1 MKLQDA
7 KTSELLPLSMEYASF
22 LCDAFDT
29 FLHYMNGR
37 ADALPAPMTYE
48 ACLALND
55 EEMQAYF
62 EQFGLAKYYPDVS
75 HERRAWL
82 LFQQQSLWRYLG
94 TSKAIETLCQYLF
107 DEVDVSLEV
116 SDNLAFSQDGR
127 LVRPELLHL
136 FDAVLDVSETVL
148 PANFYDRLYANIRR
162 FVRDQ
167 EQLRSFTISFEA
179 LEQEVGVAVT
189 DGGNY
194 ESFYNINIESE

>member
-7 KTSELLPLSMEYASF
+7 KTSELLPLSMLSAEF
-22 LCDAFDT
+22 LCDAFDG
-29 FLHYMNGR
+29 FLRYGR
-37 ADALPAPMTYE
+37 ARLSALPAPMTLD
-48 ACLALND
+48 ACLALTD

-62 EQFGLAKYYPDVS
+62 EQFGLAKYYVDIS

-82 LFQQQSLWRYLG
+82 LHEQSVLWRYLG
-94 TSKAIETLCQYLF
+94 TPKAIETLCQYLF
-107 DEVDVSLEV
+107 DGVDVSLEV

-148 PANFYDRLYANIRR
+148 PANFYDRLYANIKR

-179 LEQEVGVAVT
+179 LEQEIDVAVT

-194 ESFYNINIESE
+194 ENFYELNIESE

>member
-1 MKLQDA
+1 MRLDNA
-7 KTSELLPLSMEYASF
+7 KTSELLPLSMLSAEF
-22 LCDAFDT
+22 LCDAFDG
-29 FLHYMNGR
+29 FLRYGR
-37 ADALPAPMTYE
+37 ARLSALPAPMTLD
-48 ACLALND
+48 ACLALTD
-55 EEMQAYF
+55 EEMQKYY
-62 EQFGLAKYYPDVS
+62 EEFGLAKYYLDIS

-94 TSKAIETLCQYLF
+94 TPKAIETLCQYLF

-136 FDAVLDVSETVL
+136 FDAVLDVSAAVL
-148 PANFYDRLYANIRR
+148 PASFYDRLYANIKR

-179 LEQEVGVAVT
+179 LEQEVGTAVT
-189 DGGNY
+189 DGGNW
-194 ESFYNINIESE
+194 ENFYDINIESE